1 MADDADRADA
11 EIAQATAE
19 AIKRTRQPAMRPL
32 GACYWCG
39 DTSPPQG
46 LFCGPDCRDDWQRER
61 DARVRDGR

>member
-61 DARVRDGR
+61 DARARDGR